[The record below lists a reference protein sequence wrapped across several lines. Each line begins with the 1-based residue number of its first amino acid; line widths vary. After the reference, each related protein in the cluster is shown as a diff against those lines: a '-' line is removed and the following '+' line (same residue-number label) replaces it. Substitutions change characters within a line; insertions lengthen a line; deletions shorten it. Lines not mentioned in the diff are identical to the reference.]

1 MSDVETRIEP
11 GPAPRRKATA
21 KTKAATRQAAEAA
34 MDTVDKAAETV
45 TEAASSAKAVTSKA
59 ATKVR
64 KSTKKA
70 VASTRATRAAKAGMV
85 EDARQI
91 AAAADAED
99 AVAEAISEAEE
110 MHYQAEVNKRGLS
123 VTALTKTLNARWANG
138 WRLAHVLEQ
147 RGNTVMI
154 YEKRQS

>member
-1 MSDVETRIEP
+1 MSDVDTMIEP
-11 GPAPRRKATA
+11 GPPPKRKAAPRTR
-21 KTKAATRQAAEAA
+21 AATRRAEETAK
-34 MDTVDKAAETV
+34 DTVDKATETV
-45 TEAASSAKAVTSKA
+45 TDAASSAKAVTSKA
-59 ATKVR
+59 VTKVR

-91 AAAADAED
+91 AAAAGARE
-99 AVAEAISEAEE
+99 AVAEAISEVEE
-110 MHYQAEVNKRGLS
+110 MQYQAEVNKRGLS

-138 WRLAHVLEQ
+138 WRLAHILEQ

-154 YEKRQS
+154 FEKRQS